1 MKSRTA
7 VTAAAIAAGLAASL
21 LSGRLG
27 VPLVPSLGVVM
38 AARSDDR
45 AITRAFRSV
54 LNRDPSDW
62 ELRRYR
68 SLMEDN
74 DWRESD
80 IERDLRERTD
90 YQRYS
95 TNRRGMQPERIIR
108 RAYQDIL
115 GRDPDAE
122 GLRTYRSKMIDEGW
136 TEADVRNALR
146 QSDEYA
152 RGSATSFRTSSA
164 DRIIRRAY
172 QDILGREPDA
182 DGLAT
187 YRRNIIERG
196 WDEQDVRTA
205 LRKSP
210 ERRVT
215 GGRPADS
222 GINGGIVRGAS
233 VSDAQATD
241 MVRRAYQSILGRDPD
256 PDGLASYK
264 AKLLR
269 EGWTEADVA
278 KALRNS
284 PEYRSKH

>member
-21 LSGRLG
+21 GSGRAL
-27 VPLVPSLGVVM
+27 PLVPSLGVVM

-95 TNRRGMQPERIIR
+95 TNRRSMQPERIVR

-122 GLRTYRSKMIDEGW
+122 GLRTYRSKIIDEGW

-146 QSDEYA
+146 NSNEYA
-152 RGSATSFRTSSA
+152 GGSAGGFRTSSA

-172 QDILGREPDA
+172 QDVLGREPDPE
-182 DGLAT
+182 GLAT

-222 GINGGIVRGAS
+222 GISGGIVRGAS

-256 PDGLASYK
+256 PDGLSSYK
-264 AKLLR
+264 DKVLR

>member
-7 VTAAAIAAGLAASL
+7 VTAVAIAAGLAASL
-21 LSGRLG
+21 GSGRLG
-27 VPLVPSLGVVM
+27 VPLVPSLGGVVL

-45 AITRAFRSV
+45 EITRAFRNV

-95 TNRRGMQPERIIR
+95 TNSRGMQPERIVR

-122 GLRTYRSKMIDEGW
+122 GLRTYRSKIIDEGW

-146 QSDEYA
+146 NSDEYA

-182 DGLAT
+182 QGLAN

-215 GGRPADS
+215 SGRPADS
-222 GINGGIVRGAS
+222 GISGPVRGAS
-233 VSDAQATD
+233 VTDAQATD
-241 MVRRAYQSILGRDPD
+241 IVRRAYQSILGRDPD
-256 PDGLASYK
+256 PGGLEGYK
-264 AKLLR
+264 AKILR

-284 PEYRSKH
+284 PEYRGKH

>member
-1 MKSRTA
+1 MRLRTA
-7 VTAAAIAAGLAASL
+7 VTAGAIAAGLAASL
-21 LSGRLG
+21 GGAR
-27 VPLVPSLGVVM
+27 VPLVPSLGGVVL

-45 AITRAFRSV
+45 AITRAFQSV

-122 GLRTYRSKMIDEGW
+122 GLRTYRSKMIDENW

-152 RGSATSFRTSSA
+152 RGTATSFRTSSA

-182 DGLAT
+182 DGMAT

-196 WDEQDVRTA
+196 WDEHDVRTA
-205 LRKSP
+205 LRKSS
-210 ERRVT
+210 ERRAT

-222 GINGGIVRGAS
+222 GINGGIVHGAS

-241 MVRRAYQSILGRDPD
+241 MVRRAYQSILGRDAD

-264 AKLLR
+264 AKILR
-269 EGWTEADVA
+269 EHWSEADVA